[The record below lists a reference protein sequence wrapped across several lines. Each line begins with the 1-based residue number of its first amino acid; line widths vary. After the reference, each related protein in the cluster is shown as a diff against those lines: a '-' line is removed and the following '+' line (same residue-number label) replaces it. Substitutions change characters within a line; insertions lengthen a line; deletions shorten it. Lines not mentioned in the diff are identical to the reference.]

1 MAPGGA
7 SPILLLQR
15 KMQTISDGLPTGAR
29 AVYNVHMLNHL
40 LFKVI
45 LLVVPLLHCCCKGNA
60 DCQQWTSH
68 QGLNNEMID
77 IVTHS

>member
-7 SPILLLQR
+7 SPILLLQK
-15 KMQTISDGLPTGAR
+15 KMQTISDGLPTGAG
-29 AVYNVHMLNHL
+29 AVYNVYMLNHL

-60 DCQQWTSH
+60 DCQRWTSH
-68 QGLNNEMID
+68 QQL
-77 IVTHS
+77 